1 MPVIGNTDR
10 LLRDE
15 VARTSPANGRE
26 EPQSI
31 KDDLVQRLYAVYTTL
46 IILNERLGYL
56 ADRIM
61 GPDPET
67 DADALTEKAQGVSQI
82 SPPMIHQLNDS
93 ITTLERQAAK
103 IEQTINRFNGL
114 V

>member
-1 MPVIGNTDR
+1 MHDNEINALRAGNATRADAKIG
-10 LLRDE
+10 
-15 VARTSPANGRE
+15 NGRE

-31 KDDLVQRLYAVYTTL
+31 KDDLVQRLYSVDTTL
-46 IILNERLGYL
+46 AIINERLGYL

-67 DADALTEKAQGVSQI
+67 DMAEKPQGVGQI
-82 SPPMIHQLNDS
+82 VPPMIHQLSDG

>member
-1 MPVIGNTDR
+1 MIAP
-10 LLRDE
+10 
-15 VARTSPANGRE
+15 GRE

-31 KDDLVQRLYAVYTTL
+31 KDDLVQRLYAVDTTL

-56 ADRIM
+56 ADHIM
-61 GPDPET
+61 GQDPES
-67 DADALTEKAQGVSQI
+67 DMVAEKERSSTQI